1 MKIETTTIREQ
12 KIRIHSLTG
21 EFDFDMLFQTLVDVY
36 TNPQFDPVFNSIWDF
51 RKVENLQKISM
62 EQLEKIV
69 AYVAWKRSRLGK
81 TKTAI
86 VISGDVDLGL
96 AKMYEREMEATN
108 MVEISIFSKV
118 GEAFDWLNR
127 K

>member
-36 TNPQFDPVFNSIWDF
+36 TSPQFDPVFNSIWDF
-51 RKVENLQKISM
+51 SKVKNLQRISM
-62 EQLEKIV
+62 EQLEKMV

-81 TKTAI
+81 TRTAI
-86 VISGDVDLGL
+86 VVSGEVDLGL

-108 MVEISIFSKV
+108 MVEISIFSEV
-118 GEAFDWLNR
+118 DDALGWL
-127 K
+127 KE

>member
-1 MKIETTTIREQ
+1 MRIETTTISEK
-12 KIRIHSLTG
+12 KIRIHTLSG

-36 TNPQFDPVFNSIWDF
+36 TRPQFDPVISSIWDF
-51 RKVENLQKISM
+51 SKVDNLQKISM

-81 TKTAI
+81 TKTGI
-86 VISGDVDLGL
+86 VVSGDIDLGL
-96 AKMYEREMEATN
+96 AKMYEREMETTN

-118 GEAFDWLNR
+118 EEALDWLSR